1 MERICL
7 CFDLRAMRGAS
18 VAIRSR
24 PRRPLAR
31 SLRVR
36 PMRNMVQGETPPP
49 VFRKGGNGP
58 LNCAGRQVATVHR
71 LELDSRG
78 RPNDHSNALFGSF
91 DRRTDQNIVPDEKNC
106 GDWKRVAWG
115 KNVAG
120 M

>member
-1 MERICL
+1 MERIFL

-49 VFRKGGNGP
+49 VFRNGGNCP
-58 LNCAGRQVATVHR
+58 MNCAGRQVATVHR
-71 LELDSRG
+71 PE
-78 RPNDHSNALFGSF
+78 FV
-91 DRRTDQNIVPDEKNC
+91 DRKSVGE
-106 GDWKRVAWG
+106 GKRVSERVDLG
-115 KNVAG
+115 GRRYIKKK
-120 M
+120 

>member
-1 MERICL
+1 MERIFL

-49 VFRKGGNGP
+49 VFRNGGNGP
-58 LNCAGRQVATVHR
+58 MNCAGRQVAPVHR
-71 LELDSRG
+71 LAFGSKG
-78 RPNDHSNALFGSF
+78 SSNSYWNALFGFLDTRSDPILF
-91 DRRTDQNIVPDEKNC
+91 D
-106 GDWKRVAWG
+106 GDK
-115 KNVAG
+115 
-120 M
+120 